1 MGELY
6 FSPLYTIISIS
17 ERKGA
22 SKMKV
27 IRKCVGKA
35 LEIVETAEGR
45 FMKCSKSFFDKD
57 VTTERVYL
65 QGYEFILVVD
75 EEGLLKQLP
84 VNFLMDFYNPVYPVQ
99 AIVGDVVFIRNKPIE
114 YEGEIDDWE
123 VTDVTDEDINRIR
136 NLLRPER
143 QTLLYENLKKVCEK

>member
-1 MGELY
+1 
-6 FSPLYTIISIS
+6 
-17 ERKGA
+17 
-22 SKMKV
+22 
-27 IRKCVGKA
+27 
-35 LEIVETAEGR
+35 
-45 FMKCSKSFFDKD
+45 MKCSKSFFDKD

-65 QGYEFILVVD
+65 QRYEFILVVD

-84 VNFLMDFYNPVYPVQ
+84 VNFLMDFYNPAYPVQ